1 MEGMITYA
9 FKYLKYVMNSN
20 RSTFTFLSVKKTFKS
35 TLIQSRKT
43 ISHEYFH
50 GGEILIGI
58 LIGTACTFRHFSV
71 TVATR
76 GPEAEL
82 NKIYKGLRV
91 ARMLFNKRD
100 S

>member
-1 MEGMITYA
+1 M
-9 FKYLKYVMNSN
+9 
-20 RSTFTFLSVKKTFKS
+20 
-35 TLIQSRKT
+35 IQSRKT

-50 GGEILIGI
+50 GGEIL